1 MRPCDISSI
10 LGRLEADE
18 LNSIDSQVREV
29 VRGVEQTGLQG
40 EINLKI
46 KLKKSG
52 SNSLMIGTELKT
64 KVPRPA
70 AGQRVAYFGYDDTNQ
85 ATGTIADLP
94 PRQEPL
100 FDKDSNVKSIHRNKN

>member
-1 MRPCDISSI
+1 M
-10 LGRLEADE
+10 
-18 LNSIDSQVREV
+18 
-29 VRGVEQTGLQG
+29 RGVEQTGLQG

-64 KVPRPA
+64 KGA
-70 AGQRVAYFGYDDTNQ
+70 AASSRAARRLLRLRRHQPGDGNHRRSA
-85 ATGTIADLP
+85 A
-94 PRQEPL
+94 RQEPL